1 MDFRVVALLLIA
13 VVFLAF
19 LLLVYVSGRHSVINR
34 VYCIFIANMTLWAF
48 SLAMFY
54 TCEGPVISLFWSK
67 VVYLAGSIIPAAFLH
82 FSFVFPAGS
91 FRPWQLAL
99 YLPNVVLGL
108 LYFLTPWI
116 LNGVDTF
123 EGAKGFLYGP
133 GRILWDLQFNSMFG
147 FGFYRFV
154 RFYQTS
160 AGITRLRL
168 RYVVLGTFVG
178 LTLAGT
184 TNVIMPWFNRFELLW
199 LGPPLTLT
207 WLGSIVYAITRYRL
221 LDVTVAVARTAVFT
235 VVYALLLGMPL
246 IGALTWQ
253 AEFERIL
260 GSRWWVWLWMVSAG
274 LATVAHYIN
283 LYFQRQAEASLLRE
297 QRRYQ
302 ATLMNAARG
311 MVSIRDLRRLLRL
324 IAYLL
329 TRAMKLSHAEIF
341 IWDQKAAQYVQ
352 PAYHLK
358 GKKDAP
364 VAVVPMEDAVIKWLL
379 DDRTVVVAEEL
390 ATRPEETKRAQTLKR
405 LRDLKAAVVVPS
417 FINARLIGF
426 VVLGQK
432 RNGRMFSQDDLNVLQ
447 TLASQAALAIENARF
462 FEELQS
468 TQAQLFQSEKM
479 AALGRMG
486 AGMSHQLHNRF
497 QALLKNS
504 GDLLHIELPKMLKQ
518 PSWSPEQRQQL
529 ETFVGSLQGI
539 EREAGK
545 GAEIVR
551 KLVKF
556 ARLSPGDQL
565 VDVHDVITEA
575 IGMLQFT
582 AKLETIDLVYDLPA
596 SLPKIRGNATFL
608 QDIFFN
614 LTDNGWQAIETKH
627 QELAAGRLPDQSGVY
642 KGIIAITASH
652 VAAQRKIKITV
663 HDNGIGMTKEQ
674 LARLFEPFFSTKSSV
689 GHGTGLGLFIVKKM
703 VEEAHQGTIEAASTY
718 GVGTSFIL
726 HFPAVGP

>member
-1 MDFRVVALLLIA
+1 MTYYALSALVNWITSLALGAYLI
-13 VVFLAF
+13 VTR
-19 LLLVYVSGRHSVINR
+19 GRHAPSRLFGLWCLSVGGWSFGYYFWQRAPTAESALVWTKVLMAFAIIIP
-34 VYCIFIANMTLWAF
+34 VFILHFTVQFLHIFPKKRRLIIAYYLVSLLYLATDIWGGTFISKVEPELGFRHWPRPGLF
-48 SLAMFY
+48 FHPYLAMFLSSVAY
-54 TCEGPVISLFWSK
+54 SH
-67 VVYLAGSIIPAAFLH
+67 YLL
-82 FSFVFPAGS
+82 
-91 FRPWQLAL
+91 WK
-99 YLPNVVLGL
+99 
-108 LYFLTPWI
+108 
-116 LNGVDTF
+116 
-123 EGAKGFLYGP
+123 EM
-133 GRILWDLQFNSMFG
+133 RI
-147 FGFYRFV
+147 
-154 RFYQTS
+154 TS
-160 AGITRLRL
+160 AQRRLQILYVFWGVLIAFSGGSTNFPLWYGIPIPPI
-168 RYVVLGTFVG
+168 GNG
-178 LTLAGT
+178 L
-184 TNVIMPWFNRFELLW
+184 V
-199 LGPPLTLT
+199 
-207 WLGSIVYAITRYRL
+207 IVYVIAVTYAIVRHRL
-221 LDVTVAVARTAVFT
+221 MDITIAVTRTAILIG
-235 VVYALLLGMPL
+235 VYALVLLIP
-246 IGALTWQ
+246 A
-253 AEFERIL
+253 
-260 GSRWWVWLWMVSAG
+260 V
-274 LATVAHYIN
+274 LATVFRPSLTAVLGPRWWLVPQGVFATLALAGPFVY
-283 LYFQRQAEASLLRE
+283 LFFQRRAEANILSE

-311 MVSIRDLRRLLRL
+311 MVKIRDLKRLLRL

-329 TRAMKLSHAEIF
+329 TRSMKLAHAEIF
-341 IWDQKAAQYVQ
+341 IWDQKASQYVQ

-358 GKKDAP
+358 GKRESP
-364 VAVVPMEDAVIKWLL
+364 VAVVPMEDAVVTRLL
-379 DDRTVVVAEEL
+379 DDRAALVTEEL
-390 ATRPEETKRAQTLKR
+390 TTRPEETGRAQILSR
-405 LRDLKAAVVVPS
+405 LRDLKAAVIVPS
-417 FINARLIGF
+417 FINERLIGF

-462 FEELQS
+462 FEELQN

-518 PSWSPEQRQQL
+518 PDWTPEQRQQL
-529 ETFVGSLQGI
+529 EKFVGSLQGI

-551 KLVKF
+551 KLVKY

-565 VDVHDVITEA
+565 VDLHDVITEA

-614 LTDNGWQAIETKH
+614 LTDNAWQAIDAKH
-627 QELAAGRLPDQSGVY
+627 QELTAGRLPAQDGY

-652 VAAQRKIKITV
+652 VADKRKIKITV
-663 HDNGIGMTKEQ
+663 HDNGVGMTKEQ
-674 LARLFEPFFSTKSSV
+674 LARLFEPFYSTKSSV

-703 VEEAHQGTIEAASTY
+703 VEEAHQGTIEAVSTY

-726 HFPAVGP
+726 HFPAVAQ